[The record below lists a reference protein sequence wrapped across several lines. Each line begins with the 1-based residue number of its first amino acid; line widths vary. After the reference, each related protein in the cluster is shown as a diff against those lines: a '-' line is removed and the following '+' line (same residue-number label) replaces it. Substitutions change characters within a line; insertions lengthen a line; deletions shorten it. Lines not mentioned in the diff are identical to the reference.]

1 MVKATNVS
9 VDELCRVLNYD
20 ADAGNLTWKVSLSS
34 RSQAGHQAGTW
45 LKMQNGRDYLSITY
59 QGRKMSAAQIA
70 WALYHKAWPDRS
82 VFYIDGD
89 PKNLKISNLKLADH
103 KAIRIKREN
112 GSIGYHMSK
121 DQQRHYGLM
130 RYYGIS
136 IGDYAEM
143 YRKQDGKCAI
153 CHQPETT
160 MDYRGTKKDLAV
172 DHCHETG
179 AVRELLCYS
188 CNSMLG
194 QAKDNVEVLLAGADY
209 IRKHSGNRS
218 LGTSVTSTD
227 QADAAQTT

>member
-1 MVKATNVS
+1 
-9 VDELCRVLNYD
+9 
-20 ADAGNLTWKVSLSS
+20 
-34 RSQAGHQAGTW
+34 
-45 LKMQNGRDYLSITY
+45 
-59 QGRKMSAAQIA
+59 
-70 WALYHKAWPDRS
+70 
-82 VFYIDGD
+82 
-89 PKNLKISNLKLADH
+89 
-103 KAIRIKREN
+103 
-112 GSIGYHMSK
+112 
-121 DQQRHYGLM
+121 M

>member
-1 MVKATNVS
+1 MVKNVDLTFECLS
-9 VDELCRVLNYD
+9 EVLDYD
-20 ADAGNLTWKVSLSS
+20 AETGSFTWKVSTSS
-34 RSQAGHQAGTW
+34 RAQVGQRAGVWQR
-45 LKMQNGRDYLSITY
+45 MQNGKDYYSITY
-59 QGRKMSAAQIA
+59 RGRKISGAQAA
-70 WALYHKAWPDRS
+70 WLLYYGKWPDRS
-82 VFYIDGD
+82 VFFIDND
-89 PKNLKISNLKLADH
+89 TKNLKISNLKMADH
-103 KAIRIKREN
+103 KAERVLKED
-112 GSIGYHMSK
+112 GSIGYKMSK

-194 QAKDNVEVLLAGADY
+194 QAKDNVEVLLAGANY

-218 LGTSVTSTD
+218 LGTSVTSTG
-227 QADAAQTT
+227 QADAAQTM